1 MIVLNLLL
9 VSLISVSGFLPE
21 FQPPS
26 CGIGAETVSGG
37 VRAFSM
43 GGVAAGIPDSNM
55 VSGANPAASAWA
67 VNTGFS
73 WGTKVRD
80 TEDVTWSGAAVF
92 PEVSIMIPMPL
103 DLQFAALL
111 SNRSRINRED
121 SIFVSGSSG
130 NIRWTGGTGESY
142 IGITSR
148 VSEHLAFSLGGKCF
162 FGSAMGDAVTAP
174 DSPGN
179 IVPISSVYRDDISFS
194 PSWGPAFGAFLNAEY
209 LSAGFSIV
217 TDRSGE
223 LEVHRDYMG
232 NSTADT
238 TSSYSVPGELSAGV
252 SARVYPGLVIGFDY
266 FARKDLNLLSST
278 TEEGNYMASGFE
290 FATNP
295 GLCIRGGYRVMDG
308 LWRDGASRYSGG
320 LGYVIGGGKA
330 SFDIGVSHETWGA
343 DESETVVYASIRASE
358 NWLGR

>member
-1 MIVLNLLL
+1 MIILNFLLA
-9 VSLISVSGFLPE
+9 SLISVSGFVPE

-26 CGIGAETVSGG
+26 CGIGSETFSGG

-43 GGVAAGIPDSNM
+43 GGISAGVPDSNM

-67 VNTGFS
+67 VNTCFS

-80 TEDVTWSGAAVF
+80 TEDAAWSGAAAF
-92 PEVSIMIPMPL
+92 PEVSMTIPIPL
-103 DLQFAALL
+103 GLQFSALL
-111 SNRSRINRED
+111 GNRSRINQTD
-121 SIFVSGSSG
+121 TILTSGRSG
-130 NIRWTGGTGESY
+130 TIRWSGGSGESY

-148 VSEHLAFSLGGKCF
+148 VSDHLAFSLGGKCF
-162 FGSAMGDAVTAP
+162 FGSAMGDAVTAV
-174 DSPGN
+174 DSVGTV
-179 IVPISSVYRDDISFS
+179 VPISTMYRDDISFS
-194 PSWGPAFGAFLNAEY
+194 PSWGPTFGAFLNTEY

-232 NSTADT
+232 NSTADA
-238 TSSYSVPGELSAGV
+238 TSHYSVPGELAAGV
-252 SARVYPGLVIGFDY
+252 STHIYPGLTIGFDY
-266 FARKDLNLLSST
+266 FARKEMNLLSST
-278 TEEGNYMASGFE
+278 TDEGSYMASGLE
-290 FATNP
+290 FTTDP
-295 GLCIRGGYRVMDG
+295 GFCLRAGYRAMEG

-320 LGYVIGGGKA
+320 LGYVISGGKA
-330 SFDIGVSHETWGA
+330 SFDIGASYETWGS